1 MLYVSK
7 SHFFYMFCYYLFI
20 FYSIHIDARV
30 FHNERFPNCRVK
42 CARCWGDYA
51 LRSWGVIFSVS
62 CILFQSRNIDGANNQ
77 RSVLLGASVGFAC
90 VCSMII
96 FVTIFRDVAAS
107 GPPIIATGLCS
118 VLCFLARTK
127 VR

>member
-1 MLYVSK
+1 MSVRVTFSICSAITFLFSIAFISMPEFFTMNAFPTAEGSALDVGVTMRYV
-7 SHFFYMFCYYLFI
+7 L
-20 FYSIHIDARV
+20 
-30 FHNERFPNCRVK
+30 
-42 CARCWGDYA
+42 G
-51 LRSWGVIFSVS
+51 GVIFSVS